1 MKEGET
7 IDVLEIGGG
16 SGTNFK
22 SVPFPTKSESISL
35 QSYKIFHSKVINQVL
50 EKEGQ
55 SSGVGAEPTLCEI
68 F

>member
-22 SVPFPTKSESISL
+22 SVPSHTSL
-35 QSYKIFHSKVINQVL
+35 IRLKAFDPKPMNQVL
-50 EKEGQ
+50 EKESQ
-55 SSGVGAEPTLCEI
+55 SSSVGAEPTLCEI